1 MNTSLRALAHAPFA
15 AVRRPCAG
23 MRAQSSSAAQG
34 RSEATQNDLYM
45 RALEPKPPAK
55 PVMAPAAAAAAHKVA
70 AVYTKMMWKRD
81 KVLSKDLNRKLLLKW
96 AAVYAL
102 PTDELRREAL
112 VVDPFVPGLRVP
124 RQTPPLAGFSAETVT
139 KVATEA
145 VAQKRGRGST
155 TRGGKQTPALD
166 TTAGQLTAR
175 AAMRSSKGAG
185 ESGGH

>member
-1 MNTSLRALAHAPFA
+1 MNTLRALAHGPFA
-15 AVRRPCAG
+15 VRPFAG
-23 MRAQSSSAAQG
+23 VRAQSSSVALG
-34 RSEATQNDLYM
+34 RSEAAQNDLYM

-96 AAVYAL
+96 AAVWAL

-124 RQTPPLAGFSAETVT
+124 RQTPPLAGFSAEVVT

-145 VAQKRGRGST
+145 VARKRGRGST
-155 TRGGKQTPALD
+155 TRGGKAAPALD
-166 TTAGQLTAR
+166 LTDGELTAR
-175 AAMRSSKGAG
+175 VASRGKGGSESSGAG
-185 ESGGH
+185 GH